1 MRTCSPNTFDTSH
14 VIDLTNSRL
23 HFTVTER
30 IAHGERV
37 LTEEPTSY
45 ISAFVFL
52 KDENSQPEAC
62 QQVESKK
69 NVIKRAW
76 AVQVNSI
83 YSVML
88 KRREKIKS
96 HSRQ

>member
-1 MRTCSPNTFDTSH
+1 MH
-14 VIDLTNSRL
+14 K
-23 HFTVTER
+23 R
-30 IAHGERV
+30 IC
-37 LTEEPTSY
+37 
-45 ISAFVFL
+45 FL

-76 AVQVNSI
+76 AVQVNLI

-88 KRREKIKS
+88 KRREKNKVAL
-96 HSRQ
+96 